1 MPMTRAERVSLHKKQ
16 ERRNIGIGVP
26 VASDL
31 QEGVSTIRSTTD
43 GIIEY
48 INYGGLL
55 YENRFVKSLDQNKF
69 GESMAEDGYVKFDN
83 GLILQWGSTGTIDD
97 GGTLVVSFPVVFP
110 NACLSVV
117 VSSKFRNAY
126 NVSTGSS
133 AAETAYTNKNFTVHA
148 QSGATNDARYIAIG
162 N

>member
-16 ERRNIGIGVP
+16 ERRNIGIGAP
-26 VASDL
+26 LASDL
-31 QEGVSTIRSTTD
+31 QEGVSALRSTTD

-48 INYGGLL
+48 INYGGVL

-83 GLILQWGSTGTIDD
+83 GLILQWGEEAASSGNITVT
-97 GGTLVVSFPVVFP
+97 FPLPFP
-110 NACLSVV
+110 NACLNVV
-117 VSSKFRNAY
+117 CTDHDDGDVSGIGGVTGLNTLPSESTTTITFSCYNAID
-126 NVSTGSS
+126 
-133 AAETAYTNKNFTVHA
+133 NFFW
-148 QSGATNDARYIAIG
+148 QAIG

>member
-1 MPMTRAERVSLHKKQ
+1 MPMTRAERVSIQKKQ
-16 ERRNIGIGVP
+16 ERRNIGIGAP
-26 VASDL
+26 LASDL
-31 QEGVSTIRSTTD
+31 QEGVSALRSTTD

-83 GLILQWGSTGTIDD
+83 GLILQWGEEAASSGNITVT
-97 GGTLVVSFPVVFP
+97 FPLPFP
-110 NACLSVV
+110 NACLNVV
-117 VSSKFRNAY
+117 CTDYDDADGSGLAGVTGLSTLPSESKTSISFSCYNAID
-126 NVSTGSS
+126 
-133 AAETAYTNKNFTVHA
+133 NFFW
-148 QSGATNDARYIAIG
+148 QAIG